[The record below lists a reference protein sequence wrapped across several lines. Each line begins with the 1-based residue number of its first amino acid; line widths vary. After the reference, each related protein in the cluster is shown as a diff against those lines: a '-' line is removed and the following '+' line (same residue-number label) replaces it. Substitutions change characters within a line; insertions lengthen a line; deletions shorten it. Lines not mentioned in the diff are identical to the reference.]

1 MSNYNYNTA
10 LEQWVLS
17 EMAGHL
23 RYWKGQDR
31 KIALGD
37 LAFELFDNENATGS
51 YECSAYRATQ
61 WIKEYFDDLG
71 EVMAKM
77 KNEWGSVAN
86 PFNAPERFQV
96 QVILFLASDLVWESR
111 NLLEV
116 YEEDTEV
123 VMTDALL
130 ERIAHDWEVAATY

>member
-10 LEQWVLS
+10 LEKWVLS

-23 RYWKGQDR
+23 RDWEGEDR
-31 KIALGD
+31 RISVDD

-51 YECSAYRATQ
+51 YDCSAYHATQ

-71 EVMAKM
+71 EVVAKM

-86 PFNAPERFQV
+86 PFDKPECFQV
-96 QVILFLASDLVWESR
+96 QVVLFLASDLVWESR

-123 VMTDALL
+123 VMTDDLL
-130 ERIAHDWEVAATY
+130 ERIAHDWEVAATH